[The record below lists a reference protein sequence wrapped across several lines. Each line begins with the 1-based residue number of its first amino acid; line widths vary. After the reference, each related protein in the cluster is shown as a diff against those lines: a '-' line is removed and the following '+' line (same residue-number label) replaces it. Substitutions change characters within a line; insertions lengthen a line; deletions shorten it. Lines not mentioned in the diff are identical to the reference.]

1 MKANGELQ
9 SGPRADPDIDPMT
22 ESSDAKIAGAVTIL
36 LAWSA
41 ELDADHVR
49 ARVENGLVTLE
60 GSVAR
65 PTERRAAERLTR
77 QIRGVRGVSNRIQV
91 AGKTQAPPAPA
102 TLGHGHPAGWLPV
115 DEEC

>member
-9 SGPRADPDIDPMT
+9 SGPQADPNIERMA

-41 ELDADHVR
+41 ELDAEHVR

-65 PTERRAAERLTR
+65 PTERRAAERLAR

-91 AGKTQAPPAPA
+91 AGKPQEPSPRASV
-102 TLGHGHPAGWLPV
+102 GYGHPAGWLPV

>member
-1 MKANGELQ
+1 MNANGELQ
-9 SGPRADPDIDPMT
+9 SGPRADPHIERMT
-22 ESSDAKIAGAVTIL
+22 ESGDAKIAGAVTIL

-41 ELDADHVR
+41 ELDAEHVR

-65 PTERRAAERLTR
+65 PTERRAAERLAR
-77 QIRGVRGVSNRIQV
+77 QIRGVYGVSNRIQV
-91 AGKTQAPPAPA
+91 AGKPQAPSPPA
-102 TLGHGHPAGWLPV
+102 TVGSGHPAGWLPV

>member
-1 MKANGELQ
+1 MKANGELH
-9 SGPRADPDIDPMT
+9 SGPRVNPDSERMA

-41 ELDADHVR
+41 ELDAQHVR
-49 ARVENGLVTLE
+49 AHVENGLVTLE

-65 PTERRAAERLTR
+65 PTERRAAERLAR
-77 QIRGVRGVSNRIQV
+77 QIRGVCGVSNRIQV
-91 AGKTQAPPAPA
+91 AGKPQMPPPTA
-102 TLGHGHPAGWLPV
+102 TVGYGHSAGWLPV